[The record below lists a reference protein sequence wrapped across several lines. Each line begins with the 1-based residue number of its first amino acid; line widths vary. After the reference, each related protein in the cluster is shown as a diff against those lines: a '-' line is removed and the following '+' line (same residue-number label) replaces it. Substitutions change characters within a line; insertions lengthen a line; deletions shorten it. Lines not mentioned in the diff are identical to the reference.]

1 MTHDKIIAKIRKKM
15 DELQELINE
24 LHALIDFQKDAKE
37 LSQWEK
43 MLKME
48 KK

>member
-24 LHALIDFQKDAKE
+24 LHALIDFKKDLKE